1 MAEIDDA
8 TVAARTKEILETDE
22 AIKTQYSDG
31 SLTVKTLRK
40 AVAAALNAK
49 ESAIKKV
56 VKATLSAY
64 MEAQAEEAA
73 AADEEKLRSVM
84 LRSAAIRNATLSTD
98 ALAAIAGCAV
108 TRRGA
113 ACATECRQSVRV
125 VDSADIVPRIL
136 DYLEFC
142 DFFPAGVSHCWKAAA
157 TADPPTKTWK
167 RWSEQA
173 FNAGGMRAG
182 NAWVPQTNY
191 KQHMSL
197 ETFNTFSGSIGEY
210 SDSEINYRM
219 EIGWYE
225 YGRGDP
231 DLDDILVS
239 GVDSELVFESYENF
253 NRAEPKVSR
262 VFRAPAG
269 GWTVRSLFD
278 AIAEGDEREWRGD
291 HHFFEGLEKSSNGRY
306 FVGWGS

>member
-98 ALAAIAGCAV
+98 ALAAIAGCPV

-125 VDSADIVPRIL
+125 VDSADIVPQIL

-157 TADPPTKTWK
+157 TADPPTKGM
-167 RWSEQA
+167 RRSVQA
-173 FNAGGMRAG
+173 FSAGGMRA
-182 NAWVPQTNY
+182 ALVPQTNY
-191 KQHMSL
+191 KQQRMSL
-197 ETFNTFSGSIGEY
+197 DTFNKFSATIGEY
-210 SDSEINYRM
+210 SDIDDYWL
-219 EIGWYE
+219 EIGWYS
-225 YGRGDP
+225 YGRGGDI
-231 DLDDILVS
+231 DDILVS

>member
-22 AIKTQYSDG
+22 AIKTRYGDG

-98 ALAAIAGCAV
+98 ALAAIAGCPV

-157 TADPPTKTWK
+157 TADPPTKGM
-167 RWSEQA
+167 RRSVQA
-173 FNAGGMRAG
+173 FSAGGMRA
-182 NAWVPQTNY
+182 ALVPQTNY
-191 KQHMSL
+191 KQQRMSL
-197 ETFNTFSGSIGEY
+197 DTFNKFSATIGEY
-210 SDSEINYRM
+210 SDIDDYWL
-219 EIGWYE
+219 EIGWYS
-225 YGRGDP
+225 YGRGGDI
-231 DLDDILVS
+231 DDILVS

-306 FVGWGS
+306 QSFWGS

>member
-98 ALAAIAGCAV
+98 ALAAIAGCPV

-125 VDSADIVPRIL
+125 VDSADIVARVL

-157 TADPPTKTWK
+157 TADPPTKGM
-167 RWSEQA
+167 RRSVQA
-173 FNAGGMRAG
+173 FSAGGMRA
-182 NAWVPQTNY
+182 ALVPQTNY
-191 KQHMSL
+191 KQQRMSL
-197 ETFNTFSGSIGEY
+197 DTFNKFSATIGEY
-210 SDSEINYRM
+210 SDIDDYWL
-219 EIGWYE
+219 EIGWYS
-225 YGRGDP
+225 YGRGGDI
-231 DLDDILVS
+231 DDILVS

-269 GWTVRSLFD
+269 GWTVKSLFD

-306 FVGWGS
+306 QSFWGS

>member
-1 MAEIDDA
+1 MSRERRSEQFSDYSRSAVQLFA
-8 TVAARTKEILETDE
+8 PPLQRMSILLRFNKSSSE
-22 AIKTQYSDG
+22 APQFLAPERNSVMD
-31 SLTVKTLRK
+31 
-40 AVAAALNAK
+40 AAA
-49 ESAIKKV
+49 
-56 VKATLSAY
+56 T
-64 MEAQAEEAA
+64 
-73 AADEEKLRSVM
+73 
-84 LRSAAIRNATLSTD
+84 RNATLSTD

-136 DYLEFC
+136 DCLEFC
-142 DFFPAGVSHCWKAAA
+142 DFFPAAVSHCWKAAW
-157 TADPPTKTWK
+157 TADPPTKGRR
-167 RWSEQA
+167 RW
-173 FNAGGMRAG
+173 RDV
-182 NAWVPQTNY
+182 WVPQTNY
-191 KQHMSL
+191 KERMSL
-197 ETFNTFSGSIGEY
+197 ETFNKFSGSIGEY
-210 SDSEINYRM
+210 SDINYRM
-219 EIGWYE
+219 DIGWYE
-225 YGRGDP
+225 YGRGD
-231 DLDDILVS
+231 DIDDILVS

>member
-22 AIKTQYSDG
+22 AIKTQYGDG

-40 AVAAALNAK
+40 AVAASLNAK

-64 MEAQAEEAA
+64 MEAQEEEAA
-73 AADEEKLRSVM
+73 AADEEKRRSVIF
-84 LRSAAIRNATLSTD
+84 RSAAIRNATLSTD
-98 ALAAIAGCAV
+98 ALAAIAGCPV

-125 VDSADIVPRIL
+125 VDSVDIVPRIL

-231 DLDDILVS
+231 DLDDILVC
-239 GVDSELVFESYENF
+239 GVDSEVVFES
-253 NRAEPKVSR
+253 
-262 VFRAPAG
+262 
-269 GWTVRSLFD
+269 
-278 AIAEGDEREWRGD
+278 
-291 HHFFEGLEKSSNGRY
+291 
-306 FVGWGS
+306 

>member
-1 MAEIDDA
+1 MADVDDA

-98 ALAAIAGCAV
+98 ALAAIAGCPV

-125 VDSADIVPRIL
+125 VDSADIVARVL

-157 TADPPTKTWK
+157 TADPPTKGM
-167 RWSEQA
+167 RRSVQA
-173 FNAGGMRAG
+173 FSAGGMRA
-182 NAWVPQTNY
+182 ALVPQTNY
-191 KQHMSL
+191 KQQRMSL
-197 ETFNTFSGSIGEY
+197 DTFNKFSATIGEY
-210 SDSEINYRM
+210 SDIDDYWL
-219 EIGWYE
+219 EIGWYS
-225 YGRGDP
+225 YGRGGDI
-231 DLDDILVS
+231 DDILVS
-239 GVDSELVFESYENF
+239 GVDSEIVFESYENF
-253 NRAEPKVSR
+253 SRAEPKVSR

-269 GWTVRSLFD
+269 GWKVRSLFD

-306 FVGWGS
+306 QSFWGS

>member
-22 AIKTQYSDG
+22 AIKTRYGDG

-56 VKATLSAY
+56 VRATLSAY
-64 MEAQAEEAA
+64 MEAQEEEAA
-73 AADEEKLRSVM
+73 AAEEEKRRSVM
-84 LRSAAIRNATLSTD
+84 DAVAARKAGLSTD
-98 ALAAIAGCAV
+98 ALAAIAGCPV

-125 VDSADIVPRIL
+125 VDSVDIVPRIL

-142 DFFPAGVSHCWKAAA
+142 DCFPAGVSHCWKAAA
-157 TADPPTKTWK
+157 TADPPTKGE
-167 RWSEQA
+167 RWSYQA
-173 FNAGGMRAG
+173 FSSGGQRAVR
-182 NAWVPQTNY
+182 VPQTNY
-191 KQHMSL
+191 KQQRMSL
-197 ETFNTFSGSIGEY
+197 ETFNKFSGSIGEY
-210 SDSEINYRM
+210 SDINYSMEINGY
-219 EIGWYE
+219 EIDGYDF
-225 YGRGDP
+225 Y
-231 DLDDILVS
+231 DILVS

-306 FVGWGS
+306 QSFWGS

>member
-125 VDSADIVPRIL
+125 VDSADIVARVL

-157 TADPPTKTWK
+157 TADPPTKGM
-167 RWSEQA
+167 RRSVQA
-173 FNAGGMRAG
+173 FSAGGMRA
-182 NAWVPQTNY
+182 ALVPQTNY
-191 KQHMSL
+191 KQQRMSL
-197 ETFNTFSGSIGEY
+197 DTFNKFSATIGEY
-210 SDSEINYRM
+210 SDIDDYWL
-219 EIGWYE
+219 EIGWYS
-225 YGRGDP
+225 YGRGAT
-231 DLDDILVS
+231 S
-239 GVDSELVFESYENF
+239 MTYSYL
-253 NRAEPKVSR
+253 AL
-262 VFRAPAG
+262 
-269 GWTVRSLFD
+269 TRS
-278 AIAEGDEREWRGD
+278 
-291 HHFFEGLEKSSNGRY
+291 
-306 FVGWGS
+306 

>member
-22 AIKTQYSDG
+22 AIKTRYGDG

-98 ALAAIAGCAV
+98 ALAAIAGCPV

-125 VDSADIVPRIL
+125 VDSADIVARVL

-157 TADPPTKTWK
+157 TADPPTKGM
-167 RWSEQA
+167 RRSVQA
-173 FNAGGMRAG
+173 FSAGGMRA
-182 NAWVPQTNY
+182 ALVPQTNY
-191 KQHMSL
+191 KQQRMSL
-197 ETFNTFSGSIGEY
+197 DTFNKFSATIGEY
-210 SDSEINYRM
+210 SDIDDYWL
-219 EIGWYE
+219 EIGWYS
-225 YGRGDP
+225 YGRGGDI
-231 DLDDILVS
+231 DDILVS

-306 FVGWGS
+306 QSFWGS

>member
-98 ALAAIAGCAV
+98 ALAAIAGCPV

-125 VDSADIVPRIL
+125 VDSADIVARVL

-157 TADPPTKTWK
+157 TADPPTKGM
-167 RWSEQA
+167 RRSVQA
-173 FNAGGMRAG
+173 FSAGGMRA
-182 NAWVPQTNY
+182 ALVPQTNY
-191 KQHMSL
+191 KQQRMSL
-197 ETFNTFSGSIGEY
+197 DTFNKFSATIGEY
-210 SDSEINYRM
+210 SDIDDYWL
-219 EIGWYE
+219 EIGWYS
-225 YGRGDP
+225 YGRGGDI
-231 DLDDILVS
+231 DDILVS

>member
-98 ALAAIAGCAV
+98 ALAAIAGCPV

-157 TADPPTKTWK
+157 TADPPTKGM
-167 RWSEQA
+167 RRSVQA
-173 FNAGGMRAG
+173 FSAGGMRA
-182 NAWVPQTNY
+182 ALVPQTNY
-191 KQHMSL
+191 KQQRMSL
-197 ETFNTFSGSIGEY
+197 DTFNKFSATIGEY
-210 SDSEINYRM
+210 SDIDDYWL
-219 EIGWYE
+219 EIGWYS
-225 YGRGDP
+225 YGRGGDI
-231 DLDDILVS
+231 DDILVS

-306 FVGWGS
+306 QSFWGS

>member
-22 AIKTQYSDG
+22 AIKTRYGDG

-56 VKATLSAY
+56 VRATLSAY

-157 TADPPTKTWK
+157 TADPPTKGM
-167 RWSEQA
+167 RRSVQA
-173 FNAGGMRAG
+173 FSAGGMRA
-182 NAWVPQTNY
+182 ALVPQTNY
-191 KQHMSL
+191 KQQRMSL
-197 ETFNTFSGSIGEY
+197 DTFNKFSATIGEY
-210 SDSEINYRM
+210 SDIDDYWL
-219 EIGWYE
+219 EIGWYS
-225 YGRGDP
+225 YGRGGDI
-231 DLDDILVS
+231 DDILVS

-306 FVGWGS
+306 QSFWGS

>member
-98 ALAAIAGCAV
+98 ALAAIAGCPV

-125 VDSADIVPRIL
+125 VDSADIVARVL

-157 TADPPTKTWK
+157 TADPPTKGM
-167 RWSEQA
+167 RRSVQA
-173 FNAGGMRAG
+173 FSAGGMRA
-182 NAWVPQTNY
+182 ALVPQTNY
-191 KQHMSL
+191 KQQRMSL
-197 ETFNTFSGSIGEY
+197 DTFNKFSATIGEY
-210 SDSEINYRM
+210 SDIDDYWL
-219 EIGWYE
+219 EIGWYS
-225 YGRGDP
+225 YGRGGDI
-231 DLDDILVS
+231 DDILVS

-306 FVGWGS
+306 QSFWGS

>member
-1 MAEIDDA
+1 MD
-8 TVAARTKEILETDE
+8 V
-22 AIKTQYSDG
+22 
-31 SLTVKTLRK
+31 
-40 AVAAALNAK
+40 
-49 ESAIKKV
+49 
-56 VKATLSAY
+56 
-64 MEAQAEEAA
+64 
-73 AADEEKLRSVM
+73 
-84 LRSAAIRNATLSTD
+84 D
-98 ALAAIAGCAV
+98 ALAAIAGCVV

-142 DFFPAGVSHCWKAAA
+142 DCFPAAVSHCWKAAA
-157 TADPPTKTWK
+157 TADPPTTNSR

-173 FNAGGMRAG
+173 YRAGGNKHS
-182 NAWVPQTNY
+182 NAWVPKTNY
-191 KQHMSL
+191 KFMRMSL
-197 ETFNTFSGSIGEY
+197 ETFNTFSGSIDDY
-210 SDSEINYRM
+210 SEINYRM
-219 EIGWYE
+219 DIGWYE
-225 YGRGDP
+225 YGRGD
-231 DLDDILVS
+231 DIDDILVS

-269 GWTVRSLFD
+269 GWTVKSLFD

-306 FVGWGS
+306 QSFWGS

>member
-125 VDSADIVPRIL
+125 VDSADIVARVL

-157 TADPPTKTWK
+157 TADPPTKGM
-167 RWSEQA
+167 RRSVQA
-173 FNAGGMRAG
+173 FSAGGMRA
-182 NAWVPQTNY
+182 ALVPQTNY
-191 KQHMSL
+191 KQQRMSL
-197 ETFNTFSGSIGEY
+197 DTFNKFSATIGEY
-210 SDSEINYRM
+210 SDIDDYWL
-219 EIGWYE
+219 EIGWYS
-225 YGRGDP
+225 YGRGGDI
-231 DLDDILVS
+231 DDILVS

>member
-22 AIKTQYSDG
+22 AIKTRYGDG

-98 ALAAIAGCAV
+98 ALAAIAGCPV

-125 VDSADIVPRIL
+125 VDSADIVARVL

-157 TADPPTKTWK
+157 TADPPTKGM
-167 RWSEQA
+167 RRSVQA
-173 FNAGGMRAG
+173 FSAGGMRA
-182 NAWVPQTNY
+182 ALVPQTNY
-191 KQHMSL
+191 KQQRMSL
-197 ETFNTFSGSIGEY
+197 DTFNKFSATIGEY
-210 SDSEINYRM
+210 SDIDDYWL
-219 EIGWYE
+219 EIGWYS
-225 YGRGDP
+225 YGRGGDI
-231 DLDDILVS
+231 DDILVS

>member
-22 AIKTQYSDG
+22 AIKTRYGDG

-173 FNAGGMRAG
+173 YTAGSEKPG

-231 DLDDILVS
+231 DLDNILVC

-269 GWTVRSLFD
+269 GWKVRSLFD

-306 FVGWGS
+306 QSFWGS

>member
-173 FNAGGMRAG
+173 FNAGGMRA
-182 NAWVPQTNY
+182 ALVPQTNY
-191 KQHMSL
+191 KQQRMSL
-197 ETFNTFSGSIGEY
+197 DTFNKFSATIGEY
-210 SDSEINYRM
+210 SDIDDYWL
-219 EIGWYE
+219 EIGWYS
-225 YGRGDP
+225 YGRGGDI
-231 DLDDILVS
+231 DDILVS

>member
-22 AIKTQYSDG
+22 AIKTRYGDG

-49 ESAIKKV
+49 ESAIKKKV
-56 VKATLSAY
+56 VRATLSAY
-64 MEAQAEEAA
+64 MEAQEEEAA
-73 AADEEKLRSVM
+73 AADEEKRRSVM
-84 LRSAAIRNATLSTD
+84 DAVAARKAGLSTD
-98 ALAAIAGCAV
+98 ALAAIAGCPV

-142 DFFPAGVSHCWKAAA
+142 DCFPAAVSHCWKAAA
-157 TADPPTKTWK
+157 TADPPTTNSR

-173 FNAGGMRAG
+173 YRAGGNKHS
-182 NAWVPQTNY
+182 NAWVPKTNY
-191 KQHMSL
+191 KFMRMSL
-197 ETFNTFSGSIGEY
+197 ETFNTFSATIGEY
-210 SDSEINYRM
+210 SSEIDYRM
-219 EIGWYE
+219 DIGWYE
-225 YGRGDP
+225 YGRGH
-231 DLDDILVS
+231 LDDILVS

-306 FVGWGS
+306 QSFWGS

>member
-157 TADPPTKTWK
+157 TADPPTKGM
-167 RWSEQA
+167 RRSVQA
-173 FNAGGMRAG
+173 FSAGGMRA
-182 NAWVPQTNY
+182 ALVPQTNY
-191 KQHMSL
+191 KQQRMSL
-197 ETFNTFSGSIGEY
+197 DTFNKFSATIGEY
-210 SDSEINYRM
+210 SDIDDYWL
-219 EIGWYE
+219 EIGWYS
-225 YGRGDP
+225 YGRGGDI
-231 DLDDILVS
+231 DDILVS
-239 GVDSELVFESYENF
+239 GVDSEVVFESYENF

-306 FVGWGS
+306 QSFWGS

>member
-1 MAEIDDA
+1 MD
-8 TVAARTKEILETDE
+8 V
-22 AIKTQYSDG
+22 
-31 SLTVKTLRK
+31 
-40 AVAAALNAK
+40 
-49 ESAIKKV
+49 
-56 VKATLSAY
+56 
-64 MEAQAEEAA
+64 
-73 AADEEKLRSVM
+73 
-84 LRSAAIRNATLSTD
+84 D
-98 ALAAIAGCAV
+98 ALAAIAGCVV

-125 VDSADIVPRIL
+125 VDSADIVPQIL

-142 DFFPAGVSHCWKAAA
+142 DCFPAAVSHCWKAAA
-157 TADPPTKTWK
+157 TADPPTTNSR

-173 FNAGGMRAG
+173 YRAGGNKHS
-182 NAWVPQTNY
+182 NAWVPKTNY
-191 KQHMSL
+191 KFMRMSL
-197 ETFNTFSGSIGEY
+197 ETFNTFSGSIDDY
-210 SDSEINYRM
+210 SEINYRM
-219 EIGWYE
+219 DIGWYE
-225 YGRGDP
+225 YGRG

-239 GVDSELVFESYENF
+239 GVDSEIVFESYENF

-269 GWTVRSLFD
+269 GWKVRSLFD

>member
-1 MAEIDDA
+1 MD
-8 TVAARTKEILETDE
+8 V
-22 AIKTQYSDG
+22 
-31 SLTVKTLRK
+31 
-40 AVAAALNAK
+40 
-49 ESAIKKV
+49 
-56 VKATLSAY
+56 
-64 MEAQAEEAA
+64 
-73 AADEEKLRSVM
+73 
-84 LRSAAIRNATLSTD
+84 D
-98 ALAAIAGCAV
+98 ALAAIAGCPV

-125 VDSADIVPRIL
+125 VDSADIVARVL

-157 TADPPTKTWK
+157 TADPPTKGM
-167 RWSEQA
+167 RRSVQA
-173 FNAGGMRAG
+173 FSAGGMRA
-182 NAWVPQTNY
+182 ALVPQTNY
-191 KQHMSL
+191 KQQRMSL
-197 ETFNTFSGSIGEY
+197 DTFNKFSATIGEY
-210 SDSEINYRM
+210 SDIDDYWL
-219 EIGWYE
+219 EIGWYS
-225 YGRGDP
+225 YGRGGDI
-231 DLDDILVS
+231 DDILVS

>member
-98 ALAAIAGCAV
+98 ALAAIAGCPV

-113 ACATECRQSVRV
+113 ACATKCRQSVRV

-173 FNAGGMRAG
+173 YNAGGKKPG

-231 DLDDILVS
+231 DLDNILVS

-253 NRAEPKVSR
+253 KLAEPKVSR
-262 VFRAPAG
+262 VFRAPTG

>member
-22 AIKTQYSDG
+22 AIKTQYGDG
-31 SLTVKTLRK
+31 LLTVKTLRK

-98 ALAAIAGCAV
+98 ALAAIAGCPV

-125 VDSADIVPRIL
+125 VDSADFVARVL

-157 TADPPTKTWK
+157 TADPPTKGM
-167 RWSEQA
+167 RRSVQA
-173 FNAGGMRAG
+173 FSAGGMRA
-182 NAWVPQTNY
+182 ALVPQTNY
-191 KQHMSL
+191 KQQRMSL
-197 ETFNTFSGSIGEY
+197 ETFNKFSATIGEY
-210 SDSEINYRM
+210 SDIDDYWL
-219 EIGWYE
+219 EIGWYS
-225 YGRGDP
+225 YGRGTDI
-231 DLDDILVS
+231 DDILVS